1 MFRSVNFT
9 PDYGR
14 AEITLFANQLH
25 IGTQD
30 ETQITDDQFIPL
42 DLYGDAPATTTS
54 DCDTSVPAPAKT
66 LTPELEEIASSS
78 PCATP
83 EPPTSTSKK
92 QRKPRKSAKK
102 PNFEQCNVNTPK
114 QKPGKPTRTTSSK
127 KRRVLDSDEE

>member
-9 PDYGR
+9 PDYER

-30 ETQITDDQFIPL
+30 ETQITDDQFIPFKPF
-42 DLYGDAPATTTS
+42 DYDPAAATS
-54 DCDTSVPAPAKT
+54 ETDTSGPAPAQV
-66 LTPELEEIASSS
+66 TPEAAEDPTSS
-78 PCATP
+78 PCETP

-92 QRKPRKSAKK
+92 QRKPRMSAQK
-102 PNFEQCNVNTPK
+102 PNQEQCNVNTPK